1 MLTVAPVITF
11 SEKFCAQHQLA
22 PERYEVAV
30 LRLTLHT
37 PARLLRPL
45 LGLFPGYFSA
55 DREFVRGVGRITR
68 LRDFEAEAQDFAHDP
83 ANRGILRQKLRLRT
97 STRRMRQLVHA
108 TLHDA
113 AEAPSQS

>member
-1 MLTVAPVITF
+1 MLHRGAA
-11 SEKFCAQHQLA
+11 CRLGLLA
-22 PERYEVAV
+22 PQQAREGVPEK
-30 LRLTLHT
+30 RLL

>member
-1 MLTVAPVITF
+1 MLTAAPVITF

-22 PERYEVAV
+22 PERYEAAV

-37 PARLLRPL
+37 PARLLQPL

-55 DREFVRGVGRITR
+55 DRGFVRGVGRITR
-68 LRDFEAEAQDFAHDP
+68 LRDFDPEALDFADDP
-83 ANRGILRQKLRLRT
+83 ANRGVLRQRLRLRV
-97 STRRMRQLVHA
+97 STRRMRRLVHA

-113 AEAPSQS
+113 TEAPSQS